1 MALVYNAN
9 PNLKAAGVPV
19 PFSADQVEEY
29 IKCKNDPIYFIE
41 NYIKIVSIDKGLV
54 PFKLHEYQKKMI
66 LGFHENRKVIVRAAR
81 QIGKTT
87 TVAAYFCYY
96 ILFHDNKTLAILAN
110 KASTAREIL
119 SRVQMAYEHLP
130 KWLQQGV
137 TTWNKGDL
145 ELENGSRIIAASTS
159 SSAIRGYSIN
169 ILFLDEFA
177 FVPTNLADE
186 FFTSVYP
193 TISSGETSKIFV
205 ASTPKGMNHFYKMW
219 TEAEEG
225 INGFHHLF
233 VHWSDVPGRDKK
245 WGDDQRRVLGEI
257 KFAQEMDCEFLGSS
271 DTLISGTK
279 LRNIPFIQPIYLSDT
294 QDFTIF
300 QKPVP
305 GNNYVMTVD
314 TSRGTSQDYSA
325 FTIVDVSK
333 VPYTVVAKYRNN
345 TISSMLY
352 PNVVFKIAKQYND
365 AWVLVESNDVGAQ
378 VADILYH
385 EMEYENTLMSNKDTV
400 TNWGSSGLGIRTTNK
415 VKRIGCSTLKTLIEE
430 DKLVINDYDILF
442 ELSNFISKGGTYKA
456 DDGYNDDLA
465 MCLVLFSYLTTQPI
479 FKELGDEDLRQ
490 KLFEDKMRQIEEE
503 LTPIGFFD
511 DGREPEEEKIYNF

>member
-1 MALVYNAN
+1 MAQVYNAN

-19 PFSADQVEEY
+19 PFSTEQVEEY

-54 PFKLHEYQKKMI
+54 PFKLHDYQKKMI

-87 TVAAYFCYY
+87 TVAAYFTYY

-145 ELENGSRIIAASTS
+145 ELENGSRIIASSTS

-233 VHWSDVPGRDKK
+233 VHWSDVPGRNQK
-245 WGDDQRRVLGEI
+245 WADDQRRVLGEI

-279 LRNIPFIQPIYLSDT
+279 LRNIPFIQPIWASSIGDIHIYE
-294 QDFTIF
+294 
-300 QKPVP
+300 KPKE
-305 GNNYVMTVD
+305 NHKYVINVD
-314 TSRGTSQDYSA
+314 TSRGTNQDYSA
-325 FTIVDVSK
+325 FTIIDITSLPYKVS
-333 VPYTVVAKYRNN
+333 ARYRNN
-345 TISSMLY
+345 SISSMLY
-352 PNVVFKIAKQYND
+352 PNVIHKFAKEYNESHI
-365 AWVLVESNDVGAQ
+365 LIESNDVGAQ

-385 EMEYENTLMSNKDTV
+385 EMEYENVLMSNKEHI
-400 TNWGSSGLGIRTTNK
+400 TNWGSSVLGLRTTSK
-415 VKRIGCSTLKTLIEE
+415 VKRIGCMILKSLIEE
-430 DKLVINDYDILF
+430 DKLVINDYEILF
-442 ELSNFISKGGTYKA
+442 EMSNFISKGGTYKA
-456 DDGYNDDLA
+456 DDGYTDDLV
-465 MCLVLFSYLTTQPI
+465 MTLVIFAYLTTQAV
-479 FKELGDEDLRQ
+479 FKELSDEDLRT
-490 KLFEDKMRQIEEE
+490 KMFEEKMRQIEEE
-503 LTPIGFFD
+503 MTPIGFFD
-511 DGREPEEEKIYNF
+511 DGIGETEEKVYNF